1 MSVPSN
7 HWFGPDR
14 PHAVD
19 LVLQRALGGDH
30 TPYEWLARSVSSSA
44 KLVLDLS
51 CGASG
56 LGSRLMRPGRTV
68 VSIEESTECVG
79 IYDDDC
85 IEVLA
90 SPEHLPFGDGC
101 FDAVVT
107 SLGVGLAGDRL
118 SFLAEAARVLRPG
131 GVFAGLTPSW
141 RPMSVEDMRIS
152 SQLAGYLRVSPH
164 LPGTVEFRAK
174 AMLGAV
180 GLTKMED
187 TRARHHFEVRD
198 REDAEVLVG
207 GLREAGDRARAASAI
222 DYLAGRAEK
231 SPVRVPLPM
240 RRIVAIK

>member
-1 MSVPSN
+1 M
-7 HWFGPDR
+7 DE
-14 PHAVD
+14 
-19 LVLQRALGGDH
+19 VLQRALGGDH
-30 TPYEWLARSVSSSA
+30 SPYEWLARSVSSSA

-79 IYDDDC
+79 IYDDGC

-90 SPEHLPFGDGC
+90 HPESLPFADGS

-107 SLGVGLAGDRL
+107 SLGLGMAGDRMTFL
-118 SFLAEAARVLRPG
+118 SEAERVLRPG

-174 AMLGAV
+174 AMLGAA

-187 TRARHHFEVRD
+187 TRARHHFEVCNHA
-198 REDAEVLVG
+198 DAETLVG
-207 GLREAGDRARAASAI
+207 GLRHAGDRARAASAI
-222 DYLAGRAEK
+222 GFLSARAEK